1 MNIVYNDADSDVLSF
16 TIRRD
21 LVDPDR
27 VSSGISL
34 ARLHLSADINPLNP
48 STSTLKFFK
57 KEDGE
62 IKTVTLTSLDDIDG
76 QINRGLQTSDWKT
89 DYDHLVGKEEFDIMR
104 WAEQASQP
112 AGQPGGADGQTGQA
126 GLACLPDTY
135 FMRYTYTGGVEK
147 LLENGVPVS
156 RIGCEIFRFTYK
168 PTELHLNVFPNFIPW
183 DDEKEIH
190 VFIANIH
197 IPMLLVPGY
206 SSLEYGIC

>member
-48 STSTLKFFK
+48 STSTLKFFR

-62 IKTVTLTSLDDIDG
+62 IETVTITSLDDIDG
-76 QINRGLQTSDWKT
+76 QINRGLQTTDWKT
-89 DYDHLVGKEEFDIMR
+89 GYDHLVGSEEFDIMR
-104 WAEQASQP
+104 WADSQAGSQS
-112 AGQPGGADGQTGQA
+112 GGA
-126 GLACLPDTY
+126 GLGCLPDTY

-168 PTELHLNVFPNFIPW
+168 PTELHLNVLPNFIPW
-183 DDEKEIH
+183 DAEEKIH

-197 IPMLLVPGY
+197 IPMLLVPGF